1 MAWIADPKK
10 THGRNSHHVLVGWLV
25 GCLVGW
31 LGCFLVV
38 KGWEVFWD
46 FSRIH

>member
-25 GCLVGW
+25 GWVV
-31 LGCFLVV
+31 LVV
-38 KGWEVFWD
+38 KGWEVMLF
-46 FSRIH
+46 FVIFGVSKTLI